1 MTRLVTLLTLA
12 ALLSA
17 CAVGPDYQPPEP
29 IQLTRFDNDSAQGGD
44 MQTLARNEARFWAG
58 FDDPVLAR
66 LIEQTLSGNQ
76 SLQAALA
83 RYQEAEALLRGS
95 RREQL
100 PSVTAGASAA
110 GQRLAEVERTQ
121 PDRERIERYQAG
133 VALRWELDLFG
144 RLRRATEASEAELA
158 AAGADRQSLQVALAG
173 QLASSYFE
181 LRGLQQQ
188 LRVAEENVTLQQAS
202 LDIVSARL
210 DAGRGTLFDQVRSR
224 AQLDSTRAAIP
235 VLRADIGAAMHRI
248 AVLTGQTPTALVE
261 LLEQPRNLPE
271 TQPRIAAGTPG
282 DVLRRRPDIRA
293 AERRL
298 AAANARIGVATA
310 DLFPRFTLDGLIG
323 SLAGGGSDLFTA
335 GAQTGRVALGID
347 WSFLD
352 RALVQSR
359 IDAADARHTELLA
372 NYRQTVLS
380 ALEETETWLLRY
392 DHSQQR
398 TALLRRATDAAT
410 QAVNQARERYDQG
423 FIGYFELLSAEQELT
438 AVRDDLV
445 QSQTATAL
453 AMVNVYK
460 ALAGAPESFM
470 QNSSLGLAAA
480 D

>member
-1 MTRLVTLLTLA
+1 MWRSEPWPSASSASRPPLLKSEVPSMTRLVTLLTLA

-210 DAGRGTLFDQVRSR
+210 RSEEHTSELQSR
-224 AQLDSTRAAIP
+224 P
-235 VLRADIGAAMHRI
+235 H
-248 AVLTGQTPTALVE
+248 LVCRL
-261 LLEQPRNLPE
+261 LLEKKKTCSKP
-271 TQPRIAAGTPG
+271 
-282 DVLRRRPDIRA
+282 
-293 AERRL
+293 
-298 AAANARIGVATA
+298 
-310 DLFPRFTLDGLIG
+310 
-323 SLAGGGSDLFTA
+323 SDCC
-335 GAQTGRVALGID
+335 
-347 WSFLD
+347 
-352 RALVQSR
+352 
-359 IDAADARHTELLA
+359 
-372 NYRQTVLS
+372 
-380 ALEETETWLLRY
+380 
-392 DHSQQR
+392 
-398 TALLRRATDAAT
+398 
-410 QAVNQARERYDQG
+410 
-423 FIGYFELLSAEQELT
+423 
-438 AVRDDLV
+438 
-445 QSQTATAL
+445 
-453 AMVNVYK
+453 
-460 ALAGAPESFM
+460 
-470 QNSSLGLAAA
+470 
-480 D
+480 